1 MRVVPYTHWA
11 YFADRDAATRC
22 AEELATQDFLFGID
36 PVEPVD
42 PAEFVAD
49 VAAGRIT
56 GPPEVL
62 ADLVRQATATPSRNA
77 SGCSAPPA
85 RSRSRT

>member
-22 AEELATQDFLFGID
+22 GEELATQDFLCGID

-42 PAEFVAD
+42 PGAFAAD

-62 ADLVRQATATPSRNA
+62 ADLVRQAAANPSRNA
-77 SGCSAPPA
+77 RGCSAPPA